1 MHTRVIGMY
10 KKMWKV
16 LVALML
22 LTTICIGLSSATKDG
37 EIVSVHV
44 EPEFSVSGQYS
55 THTIIVK
62 NTGTEYICF
71 QLESWSRET
80 EFWLDVGDTKT
91 ISWKRSMGELGE
103 ITYAY
108 ELYWDAQWPTSN
120 VLLDTLE
127 IKRRCF
133 SEEELY
139 DNDND
144 NLMYYIEVE
153 ELGTDPNDPD
163 TDGDGK
169 RDDVDERP
177 TTSEGSIS
185 IMSEPS
191 GASVYLDGTYMGKT
205 PISLDDVISK
215 PHTIKLTKSGYNSKT
230 LTLSLSPGGAENI
243 RESLEPLT
251 GSISVSSD
259 PCGAN
264 VYLSGAYKGTTP
276 TTISGVL
283 IGSHTI
289 RLEKTDYNDY
299 LLESVSVEAETT
311 TPITAQL
318 TPSDTSPPAIRI
330 DKPDIIEQNS
340 NGVLEEGEALKM
352 TYGASDDSG
361 VVSIK
366 ILLDGTTLESRN
378 RGGTYTVTTSP
389 LSIGMHIIRVE
400 ATDSKLNSGFEEIP
414 ITVERVG
421 PSVYFG
427 TTRTTIK
434 KSEDAIFTLSAV
446 NPIGNPSMT
455 VQLILKPPSG
465 VSVTS
470 SSFAKAGSGIYTCT
484 QTIES
489 GDNVRSIEVRLTG
502 NQAGIHE
509 IESEVYHQFEGS
521 SKSPTRYDTLTLIV
535 EQDLPADS
543 ESDDQANGL
552 PGFAAV
558 AAAIGLLA
566 AYTRKRI

>member
-1 MHTRVIGMY
+1 MHTWVIGMY
-10 KKMWKV
+10 RKMWKV

-22 LTTICIGLSSATKDG
+22 LTTICIGLSSATKNG

-71 QLESWSRET
+71 QLESGSRET

-91 ISWKRSMGELGE
+91 ISWKRSMEEPGE
-103 ITYAY
+103 ITYPY
-108 ELYWDAQWPTSN
+108 ELYWDAQWPTSD
-120 VLLDTLE
+120 VLLGTLE
-127 IKRRCF
+127 VKRRCF
-133 SEEELY
+133 TVEEVS
-139 DNDND
+139 DNDHD
-144 NLMYYIEVE
+144 NLMYCIEVE

-163 TDGDGK
+163 TDGDDK

-177 TTSEGSIS
+177 TTPEGSIS

-205 PISLDDVISK
+205 PISLDDVVSE

-230 LTLSLSPGGAENI
+230 LPLSLIPGGVENM
-243 RESLEPLT
+243 RESLEPLS

-264 VYLSGAYKGTTP
+264 VYLDGAYEGMTP
-276 TTISGVL
+276 KTISGVL

-289 RLEKTDYNDY
+289 RLEKTDYKDY
-299 LLESVSVEAETT
+299 LLEPVSVEAETT

-318 TPSDTSPPAIRI
+318 APSDTSPPTIRI

-340 NGVLEEGEALKM
+340 NGVLEEGEALEV

-366 ILLDGTTLESRN
+366 ILLDGTTLESQN
-378 RGGTYTVTTSP
+378 RGGAYTVTTSP
-389 LSIGMHIIRVE
+389 LSIGMHTIKVE
-400 ATDSKLNSGFEEIP
+400 ATDSKSNTGFEEIP
-414 ITVERVG
+414 ITVERTG

-434 KSEDAIFTLSAV
+434 KGEDVIFALSAV

-502 NQAGIHE
+502 NQAGTHE
-509 IESEVYHQFEGS
+509 IESEVYYQFEGS
-521 SKSPTRYDTLTLIV
+521 SKSPPRYDTLTLIV
-535 EQDLPADS
+535 EQDIPMDS
-543 ESDDQANGL
+543 ESDDQENGL
-552 PGFAAV
+552 PGFVAM

>member
-1 MHTRVIGMY
+1 MY

-71 QLESWSRET
+71 QLESGIQET

-91 ISWKRSMGELGE
+91 ISWKRSMGEPGE
-103 ITYAY
+103 IIYPY

-120 VLLDTLE
+120 VLLDTIE
-127 IKRRCF
+127 VKRRCF
-133 SEEELY
+133 SEEEVR
-139 DNDND
+139 DNDHD
-144 NLMYYIEVE
+144 NLMYYTEVE
-153 ELGTDPNDPD
+153 ELGTDPNYPD

-177 TTSEGSIS
+177 TTPEGFIS

-205 PISLDDVISK
+205 PNSLDDVVSE

-230 LTLSLSPGGAENI
+230 LAVSLSPGGVENI

-251 GSISVSSD
+251 GSVSVSSD

-264 VYLSGAYKGTTP
+264 VYLDGAYEGMTP
-276 TTISGVL
+276 KTISGVL
-283 IGSHTI
+283 PGPHTI
-289 RLEKTDYNDY
+289 RLEKTDYKDY

-318 TPSDTSPPAIRI
+318 TPSDTVLPTIRI
-330 DKPDIIEQNS
+330 DKPGIIEQNS
-340 NGVLEEGEALKM
+340 NGVLEEGEALAM

-366 ILLDGTTLESRN
+366 IMLDGTTLESQN

-389 LSIGMHIIRVE
+389 LSIGMRIIRVE

-414 ITVERVG
+414 ITVERAG

-434 KSEDAIFTLSAV
+434 KGEDVIFTLSAV

-502 NQAGIHE
+502 NQAGTHE
-509 IESEVYHQFEGS
+509 IESEVYYQFEGS
-521 SKSPTRYDTLTLIV
+521 SKSPIRYDTLTLIV
-535 EQDLPADS
+535 EQDLLTDS
-543 ESDDQANGL
+543 ESDDQENGL
-552 PGFAAV
+552 PGFAAM

-566 AYTRKRI
+566 AYTRKRM